1 MSIPSLASLIKRR
14 DLSGVVSDT
23 VSYLA
28 SYQQKKVLFIT
39 TSTRYPFN
47 TAYDK
52 GGVEDELPKSTEL
65 ALFIKNNIPNK
76 SSWIDIPQLK
86 IVSCEG
92 NVSHKTGNSCGV
104 MDSVLNDKKK
114 NPSGNHRCWA
124 SVNDK
129 SDQLWKVSDEI
140 FNKRKEIC
148 LSCPSLGKL
157 PDSELGF
164 CNSCGCGANPRARL
178 DVKLT
183 VAGTECPL
191 NKWGREKA
199 SKKKTISNICE
210 SLLGICQTLWYNA
223 KQLWQ
228 RN

>member
-1 MSIPSLASLIKRR
+1 MMK
-14 DLSGVVSDT
+14 
-23 VSYLA
+23 
-28 SYQQKKVLFIT
+28 
-39 TSTRYPFN
+39 
-47 TAYDK
+47 YDNNDFHENFEK
-52 GGVEDELPKSTEL
+52 EC
-65 ALFIKNNIPNK
+65 ALKENKLKNVHEVFLDYYDP
-76 SSWIDIPQLK
+76 
-86 IVSCEG
+86 
-92 NVSHKTGNSCGV
+92 
-104 MDSVLNDKKK
+104 DKKISK
-114 NPSGNHRCWA
+114 
-124 SVNDK
+124 VNKFKKYKQKINYKYTQVILYFKYLKLFKYLNFELSNIKDG
-129 SDQLWKVSDEI
+129 KVSDEI